1 MKASVECRT
10 GMIFGRGG
18 RKLKKRFCG
27 GHDRMEMK

>member
-18 RKLKKRFCG
+18 RKLKKRIRG
-27 GHDRMEMK
+27 GYDRMEMK